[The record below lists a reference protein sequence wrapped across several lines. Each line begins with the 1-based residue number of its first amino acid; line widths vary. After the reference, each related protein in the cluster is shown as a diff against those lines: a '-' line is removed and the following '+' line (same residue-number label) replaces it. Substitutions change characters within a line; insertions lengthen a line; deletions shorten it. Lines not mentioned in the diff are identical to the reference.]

1 MEVALRSAVEE
12 SLAAYAHSN
21 AVFMAERLVACHPNP
36 ESSHLLATAYHA
48 AGETH
53 RAYSVLN
60 PATTPRNRSTSPQV
74 TGPPIFLCLL
84 TLLTSHALPTR
95 QIPAGRLRVQARKAA
110 GRRERTDGRRIR
122 GSAGRRR

>member
-21 AVFMAERLVACHPNP
+21 AVFMAERLVACHPSP

-60 PATTPRNRSTSPQV
+60 PATTPRNRSPSPQI
-74 TGPPIFLCLL
+74 TGLPLPLYLLPLL
-84 TLLTSHALPTR
+84 TYYALPAQ
-95 QIPAGRLRVQARKAA
+95 QIPAGRVRVQARKAA
-110 GRRERTDGRRIR
+110 GRRERTDRWRLR